1 MIKRLWSVVA
11 TAMTLPFVSLSAFA
25 ATDPFKNV
33 VDSNLKLT
41 DVGAT
46 LPDPAAHWDELWH
59 ELMTDIY
66 AIGVVYTIIAVYAV
80 LKFTRKTPDQVGTGV
95 KLTPIESIAWAA
107 IPAFC
112 FMADDFYLAAKGWS
126 LFNDQR
132 RVPANHMEVKLTGEM
147 WGWNY
152 MYPEACNDDG
162 DCVEAYN
169 ELRVPV
175 GTAILLRMTSSD
187 VVHSHYIPDMRIK
200 EDLMPGRVT
209 YIWFNPTAPGEHVIT
224 CNEYCGAMH
233 SGMVGNVIAMPKA
246 EFDAWLAE
254 EKSSL

>member
-1 MIKRLWSVVA
+1 MIKRLWSVLA
-11 TAMTLPFVSLSAFA
+11 TVGTLPFLSSSAFA
-25 ATDPFKNV
+25 ESDPFKNV
-33 VDSNLKLT
+33 VNSNLKLT
-41 DVGAT
+41 DLPV

-59 ELMTDIY
+59 ELMMDIY
-66 AIGVVYTIIAVYAV
+66 AIGIVFCIIAIYAV
-80 LKFTRKTPDQVGTGV
+80 FRFTRKEPNQVGTGV
-95 KLTPIESIAWAA
+95 KLTPLQQIAWAA

-152 MYPEACNDDG
+152 AYPEACNDSG
-162 DCVEAYN
+162 SCVEAYN

-175 GTAILLRMTSSD
+175 GKAILLRMTSSD
-187 VVHSHYIPDMRIK
+187 VVHSHYIPEYRIK

-209 YIWFNPTAPGEHVIT
+209 YIWFNPTTPGEHVVT

-233 SGMVGNVIAMPKA
+233 SGMVGKVIAMPPA